1 MSLGP
6 QQKDT
11 TMTKIFVGGLPY
23 HTTDDS
29 LRQFFDV
36 YGDIEEAVVITDR
49 QTGKSRG
56 YGFVT
61 MAKKEDAQK
70 AIQEPNPIIDGR
82 KANVNLAYIGAKP
95 RLMQIPLGGL
105 GGLYQNAALNPQ
117 SQMMTQRGMYSTM
130 QQQQAALLQNAGFQM
145 AYGYQP
151 MMNQNALL
159 QLQQQQELLAAQLA
173 MDPSGQMGLM
183 GYMDPTQAYQQAA
196 LLQPSSRAGVTCP
209 ATTVSQGSRDCNI
222 SLSSTQPLKRAA
234 SRAARPT
241 SPTSSTGEDPSDRA
255 TKRARMSVPALKQ
268 ENTGN

>member
-29 LRQFFDV
+29 LRQFFEV

-61 MAKKEDAQK
+61 MVKKEDAQK

-105 GGLYQNAALNPQ
+105 GGLYQSAAMTPQ
-117 SQMMTQRGMYSTM
+117 SQMMAQRGMYTTM

-151 MMNQNALL
+151 MMNQTALL

-173 MDPSGQMGLM
+173 MDPSGLM

-196 LLQPSSRAGVTCP
+196 LLQQAQFAGGSHLSGSIGGLHQSAAVGSQQSAAQASSQTSASDQSNVLNRG
-209 ATTVSQGSRDCNI
+209 GSF
-222 SLSSTQPLKRAA
+222 
-234 SRAARPT
+234 
-241 SPTSSTGEDPSDRA
+241 
-255 TKRARMSVPALKQ
+255 
-268 ENTGN
+268 